1 MSAVVPLPWP
11 PFEDGGTGK
20 EGAILPALIPHLKG
34 TSVAIQK
41 TPGQCDT
48 TLNFSF
54 LLLCKTDFFFF
65 FFFTKARVSYTC
77 NFNPEFK
84 YGISFVSLLFLFG
97 SYFVQNVKRLIKRK

>member
-48 TLNFSF
+48 IINFSF

-65 FFFTKARVSYTC
+65 FLQRQGYLILVTLTLSL
-77 NFNPEFK
+77 NMEFPLCLCC
-84 YGISFVSLLFLFG
+84 VSLVHTL
-97 SYFVQNVKRLIKRK
+97 YKM

>member
-1 MSAVVPLPWP
+1 MSAVVPLPRP

-48 TLNFSF
+48 ILNFSF

-65 FFFTKARVSYTC
+65 FYKG
-77 NFNPEFK
+77 K
-84 YGISFVSLLFLFG
+84 GILYL
-97 SYFVQNVKRLIKRK
+97 